1 MIREVTNLINSVLN
15 ILDPNFLD
23 FILRL
28 LAAVGFS
35 TIIGLERE
43 LTGHKGS
50 IKTNVLIC
58 LGSCIFCSY
67 ESLICDDTRIAANV
81 VTGVGFL
88 CSGFI
93 FKNGLT
99 VSGLGTAAT
108 LWCSAGVGILTSGGY
123 LEESLFISILLF
135 VLNLILAKLSFKI
148 KPLKA
153 FDDTKTDMLYTY
165 NIVCLKD
172 KVDDIKKIILDN
184 TSQNSKLSLEA
195 LNVKSITEDKVRIVI
210 DLKSDSDKISDI
222 ENVLEGINS
231 FKGVL
236 SVGWKQEEN

>member
-1 MIREVTNLINSVLN
+1 MEFLIDFVSK
-15 ILDPNFLD
+15 IDPVFLG
-23 FILRL
+23 FLGRL
-28 LAAVGFS
+28 LCAVLFS

-58 LGSCIFCSY
+58 LGACIFCSY
-67 ESLICDDTRIAANV
+67 ESLICQDTRIAANV

-123 LEESLFISILLF
+123 LRESLSISILLF
-135 VLNLILAKLSFKI
+135 ILNFILAKISFKI

-153 FDDTKTDMLYTY
+153 FDDSKTDMLYTY
-165 NIVCLKD
+165 NIVCLKENIE
-172 KVDDIKKIILDN
+172 DIKRILIN
-184 TSQNSKLSLEA
+184 NILENSDMNLESL
-195 LNVKSITEDKVRIVI
+195 NIKTITEDKVRIVV
-210 DLKSDSDKISDI
+210 DLKTDKVDVSEIDR
-222 ENVLEGINS
+222 VLSGVNS
-231 FKGVL
+231 IKGVL
-236 SVGWKQEEN
+236 STGWKQEDN